1 MAAPQISKPFQKG
14 DYVDEQE
21 GGGGFFSQ
29 KLGPLPLWAVIA
41 GVGVILYV
49 LYTKFIGGSTSSS
62 TPAVTTT
69 PDQTGAPYSNLNAA
83 LAQVQA
89 NEQQIA
95 SLIGTS
101 TGPTPTTPSSSSSS
115 SSSNTPSTTY
125 VAAAKST
132 ASAAYAD
139 ANQLIAQ
146 HNSGPPSAPPIS
158 SPVHLL
164 NAQPRQVIYPSASP
178 TTTAANPQTTFNP
191 TTPRSRGT
199 QAIA

>member
-1 MAAPQISKPFQKG
+1 MPPQISKPFQKG

-41 GVGVILYV
+41 GVIIILYV
-49 LYTKFIGGSTSSS
+49 LYTKFVGGSHSSS

-69 PDQTGAPYSNLNAA
+69 PDQTGAPYSNLDAA
-83 LAQVQA
+83 LAQIQA

-95 SLIGTS
+95 SIVGA
-101 TGPTPTTPSSSSSS
+101 SSSSSS
-115 SSSNTPSTTY
+115 STTPSTTP
-125 VAAAKST
+125 AASSKST
-132 ASAAYAD
+132 AAAAYAN

-158 SPVHLL
+158 QPSHLL
-164 NAQPRQVIYPSASP
+164 YVRTPAVKSGIIGTGGGPN
-178 TTTAANPQTTFNP
+178 TTG
-191 TTPRSRGT
+191 RSSGT
-199 QAIA
+199 QII